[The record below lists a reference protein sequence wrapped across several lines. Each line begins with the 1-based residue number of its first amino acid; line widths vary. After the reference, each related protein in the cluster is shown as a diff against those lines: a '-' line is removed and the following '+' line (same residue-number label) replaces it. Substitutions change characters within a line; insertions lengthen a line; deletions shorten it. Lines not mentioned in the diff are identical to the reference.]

1 MSDTSGR
8 LFVGIKST
16 GGFQHSSFMYGA
28 TVASA
33 GLLKVSFVPAKVDE
47 GRLT

>member
-1 MSDTSGR
+1 M
-8 LFVGIKST
+8 GIKST

-33 GLLKVSFVPAKVDE
+33 GLLKVSLPIMDREQTSPDGVLLAGPE
-47 GRLT
+47 W